1 MASHKKG
8 MIYLYTGILH
18 VLAVSQS
25 SAGSRSRKDP
35 ERIMLLGR
43 SASDML
49 LPSGE
54 EPYRSK
60 AASLVG
66 ILLERVILG
75 TQAPLGMGE
84 TGKTGR
90 LACVRGR
97 LTQYNEASKYTTYSR
112 TYTYLRTHA
121 HTHTPDES
129 V

>member
-1 MASHKKG
+1 
-8 MIYLYTGILH
+8 MIYLYTGYLH

-25 SAGSRSRKDP
+25 SPGSRKDP

-54 EPYRSK
+54 EQYRSK

-90 LACVRGR
+90 LAWVRGR
-97 LTQYNEASKYTTYSR
+97 LTQYNEASKYTHILTH
-112 TYTYLRTHA
+112 LHIPACIRTHA
-121 HTHTPDES
+121 HTHAHP
-129 V
+129 